1 MPDVRPPRAASAL
14 AALGLAVAVLTGCG
28 DDTADEGESSPSKAS
43 TRDSP
48 PSKATARDSP
58 PSKATDDDSA
68 PTQGD
73 DQPVVLDVTIAD
85 GEVNPAGKQ
94 LEASVGQEVELR
106 VTSDAADELHVHSSP
121 MHEFEIK
128 PGGREQV
135 FTFTIE
141 QPGQAEIETHETA
154 TVISELVVRP

>member
-28 DDTADEGESSPSKAS
+28 DDTANEGESSPSKAT

-48 PSKATARDSP
+48 SSKATARDSP
-58 PSKATDDDSA
+58 PSKATDGDSA
-68 PTQGD
+68 QGD

-94 LEASVGQEVELR
+94 LEASVGQKIELR

-141 QPGQAEIETHETA
+141 QPGQVEIETHETA